1 MVTRHKK
8 IVFVICVA
16 VAAIVAVSAIVYN
29 IYARA
34 EYAGE
39 KPCWVYIP
47 AGADSD
53 SVSAILDRD
62 LGRAGRR
69 AAAMWRLYGGSPAV
83 AHGAYRISPGTRSID
98 IFRRIAR
105 GAQTPVRVT
114 FNNLRQLPQLG
125 ARVSRSIE
133 ADSASVMAAIDS
145 VLSARGY
152 KPEEYIGAFFPDTY
166 EFYWTA
172 RPADVVTSLVAQQ
185 ENFWTDKRR
194 SRAASLGLTP
204 MQASVIAS
212 IAEEETN
219 DRAERGTVGRLYLN
233 RLHRGM
239 LLQAD
244 PTVKYAVGDFSI
256 RRVTGRHLAVN
267 SPYNTYRYAGLPP
280 GPIRMPERATID
292 SLLFSDPH
300 DYLYMCASPDFSG
313 RHLFAK
319 DFASH
324 KRNAEA
330 YHRALNRRNIK

>member
-1 MVTRHKK
+1 M
-8 IVFVICVA
+8 
-16 VAAIVAVSAIVYN
+16 AIVAIAALIYN
-29 IYARA
+29 MYARV

-39 KPCWVYIP
+39 SSCWVYIP

-69 AAAMWRLYGGSPAV
+69 AADMWRLYGGSPLV
-83 AHGAYRISPGTRSID
+83 AHGAYRIDPGTRSID
-98 IFRRIAR
+98 IFRRVAR
-105 GAQTPVRVT
+105 GAQTPVRIT
-114 FNNLRQLPQLG
+114 FNNIRQLPQLG
-125 ARVSRSIE
+125 ARISRSIE
-133 ADSASVMAAIDS
+133 ADSAHVMAAIDS
-145 VLSARGY
+145 VLSTRGY
-152 KPEEYIGAFFPDTY
+152 KSEEYIGAFFPDTY

-172 RPADVVTSLVAQQ
+172 RPADVVTSLIA
-185 ENFWTDKRR
+185 ERESFWTDKRR
-194 SRAASLGLTP
+194 SRAASLGITP

-219 DRAERGTVGRLYLN
+219 DRGERGVVGRLYLN

-267 SPYNTYRYAGLPP
+267 SPYNTYRSSGLPP

-292 SLLFSDPH
+292 SLLFSTPH
-300 DYLYMCASPDFSG
+300 DCLYMCASPDFSG
-313 RHLFAK
+313 RHLFAR
-319 DFASH
+319 DFAAH